1 MNKIEKLSQ
10 MRRNILWGIMAGTGV
25 ATILLLFPIVVRSAR
40 YLWWPADSRNS
51 FPIYYWAFAIW
62 LLTLLVFAVLYFLF
76 KRKLRRD
83 PALRTAIDD
92 ERVRTDWLKAYRFAF
107 LTTVVVAVLSKAAET
122 VFAPA
127 LIRGSFPLPD
137 KTWFLLTGAVL
148 SLVGSFLY
156 YNRETGDE

>member
-1 MNKIEKLSQ
+1 MNRIEKLTQ
-10 MRRNILWGIMAGTGV
+10 MRRNILWGVLAGTGV
-25 ATILLLFPIVVRSAR
+25 ASILLLFPVIVRSAR
-40 YLWWPADSRNS
+40 YLWWPAGRSF

-62 LLTLLVFAVLYFLF
+62 LLTLLVFVGLYLLY
-76 KRKLRRD
+76 KRKLRQD

-92 ERVRTDWLKAYRFAF
+92 ERVRIDWLKAYRFAF
-107 LTTVVVAVLSKAAET
+107 LTTVVVTVLLKAAET

-148 SLVGSFLY
+148 SLVGSFLH

>member
-1 MNKIEKLSQ
+1 MNRIEKLTR
-10 MRRNILWGIMAGTGV
+10 MRRNILWGVLAGTGV
-25 ATILLLFPIVVRSAR
+25 AAILLLFPIIVRSAR
-40 YLWWPADSRNS
+40 YLWWPAGRNS

-62 LLTLLVFAVLYFLF
+62 LLTLLVFVVLYLLY
-76 KRKLRRD
+76 KRKLRQD
-83 PALRTAIDD
+83 PALRIAVDD
-92 ERVRTDWLKAYRFAF
+92 ERVRIDWLKAYRFAF
-107 LTTVVVAVLSKAAET
+107 LTTVVVTVLLKAAET

-148 SLVGSFLY
+148 ALVGSFLH